1 MNSEEE
7 DSPGRGNGIGEKS
20 LWSGRAGGWI
30 PRWHKHTMRG
40 TEVERPLGKIIGAQL
55 AMTESELN
63 PELEG
68 NGPGK

>member
-7 DSPGRGNGIGEKS
+7 DSLGRGNGTEPDG
-20 LWSGRAGGWI
+20 AGGWI
-30 PRWHKHTMRG
+30 PRWHKRTMRRA
-40 TEVERPLGKIIGAQL
+40 EVERPLGKITGAQL
-55 AMTESELN
+55 AMTESELD